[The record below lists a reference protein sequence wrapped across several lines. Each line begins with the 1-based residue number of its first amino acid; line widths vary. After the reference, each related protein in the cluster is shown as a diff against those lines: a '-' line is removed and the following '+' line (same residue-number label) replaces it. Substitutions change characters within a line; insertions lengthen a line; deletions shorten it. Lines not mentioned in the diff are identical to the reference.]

1 MSYEVIDEEQ
11 KIAACNVADL
21 TASQAV
27 NFFKAN
33 GADKK
38 IGDFTI
44 LLEKNKWYGG
54 FKQR

>member
-27 NFFKAN
+27 SFFKEN
-33 GADKK
+33 WG
-38 IGDFTI
+38 FYI